1 MSPAKICA
9 GTNYKLSTK
18 LHQKEATVMTAKII
32 SGTEVA
38 KEIRAELKEKVA
50 KLKADGITPGL
61 VMIRVGEDP
70 ASVSYVTGKEQAC
83 EEIGIW
89 SQTYVLPESA
99 SEAELLAKVEEM
111 NKAEHVDGILVQ
123 LPLPKHID
131 AEKVLTLIDPA
142 KDVDGFHPV
151 NVGKMLI
158 GDPYFMPCT
167 PHGAVE
173 LMVRSGNSP
182 EGKHVVICGRS
193 NIVGKPLIAIL
204 IQKKEH
210 ANATV
215 TVVHTGTKNM
225 AEITRQADILVAA
238 MGSPEVIKAD
248 MVREGAVVIDV
259 GVNRVGMK
267 PSKKDPSKMV
277 ADLRGDVDFEAVK
290 EKASAITPVPGGVGP
305 MTITMLMVNTVISA
319 ERRAARSK

>member
-1 MSPAKICA
+1 
-9 GTNYKLSTK
+9 
-18 LHQKEATVMTAKII
+18 MTAKII
-32 SGTEVA
+32 SGNEVA
-38 KEIRAELKEKVA
+38 KEIRAELKERVTM
-50 KLKADGITPGL
+50 LKEQGVTPGL

-70 ASVSYVTGKEQAC
+70 ASVSYVSGKEKAA
-83 EEIGIW
+83 EEIGVW
-89 SQTYVLPESA
+89 TQTIVLPENA
-99 SEAELLAKVEEM
+99 SEKELLAKVKEM
-111 NKAEHVDGILVQ
+111 NKAEQVDGILVQ
-123 LPLPKHID
+123 LPLPKHINAD
-131 AEKVLTLIDPA
+131 KVLNLIDPA

-173 LMVRSGNSP
+173 LMIRSGNPP

-193 NIVGKPLIAIL
+193 NIVGKPLMAML
-204 IQKKEH
+204 VQKNNR

-248 MVREGAVVIDV
+248 MVKEGAVVIDV
-259 GVNRVGMK
+259 GVNRVGWK
-267 PSKKDPSKMV
+267 PSKTDPTKQV
-277 ADLRGDVDFEAVK
+277 PDLRGDVEFETVK

-305 MTITMLMVNTVISA
+305 MTITMLMVNTVVAA
-319 ERRAARSK
+319 ERRAERKKK

>member
-1 MSPAKICA
+1 
-9 GTNYKLSTK
+9 
-18 LHQKEATVMTAKII
+18 MTAKII
-32 SGTEVA
+32 SGNEVA
-38 KEIRAELKEKVA
+38 QEIRAELKERVS
-50 KLKADGITPGL
+50 KLKEQGITPGL

-70 ASVSYVTGKEQAC
+70 ASVSYVSGKEKAA
-83 EEIGIW
+83 EEIGVW
-89 SQTYVLPESA
+89 SQTIVLPEIA
-99 SEAELLAKVEEM
+99 PEDELLSKVEEM

-123 LPLPKHID
+123 LPLPKHINAD
-131 AEKVLTLIDPA
+131 KVLNLIDPA

-173 LMVRSGNSP
+173 LMIRSGNPP

-193 NIVGKPLIAIL
+193 NIVGKPLMAML
-204 IQKKEH
+204 VQKNKR
-210 ANATV
+210 ANATI

-238 MGSPEVIKAD
+238 MGSAEVIKPD
-248 MVREGAVVIDV
+248 MVKEGAVVIDV
-259 GVNRVGMK
+259 GVNRVGWK
-267 PSKKDPSKMV
+267 PSKKDPSKQV
-277 ADLRGDVDFEAVK
+277 ADLRGDVEFETVK

-305 MTITMLMVNTVISA
+305 MTITMLMVNTVVAA
-319 ERRAARSK
+319 ERRAERTRK

>member
-1 MSPAKICA
+1 
-9 GTNYKLSTK
+9 
-18 LHQKEATVMTAKII
+18 MTAKII
-32 SGTEVA
+32 SGNEVA
-38 KEIRAELKEKVA
+38 KEIRAELKERVD
-50 KLKADGITPGL
+50 KLKKQGVTPGL

-70 ASVSYVTGKEQAC
+70 ASVSYVSGKEKAA
-83 EEIGIW
+83 EEIGVW
-89 SQTYVLPESA
+89 TQTIVLPENA
-99 SEAELLAKVEEM
+99 SEKELLAKVKEM
-111 NKAEHVDGILVQ
+111 NKAAHVDGILVQ
-123 LPLPKHID
+123 LPLPKHINAD
-131 AEKVLTLIDPA
+131 KVLNLIDPA

-173 LMVRSGNSP
+173 LMIRSGNPP

-193 NIVGKPLIAIL
+193 NIVGKPLMAML
-204 IQKKEH
+204 VQKNKR

-248 MVREGAVVIDV
+248 MVKEGAVVIDV
-259 GVNRVGMK
+259 GVNRVGWK
-267 PSKKDPSKMV
+267 PSKTDPTKQV
-277 ADLRGDVDFEAVK
+277 PDLRGDVDFEAVK

-305 MTITMLMVNTVISA
+305 MTITMLMVNTVVAA
-319 ERRAARSK
+319 ERRAERKRK

>member
-1 MSPAKICA
+1 
-9 GTNYKLSTK
+9 
-18 LHQKEATVMTAKII
+18 MTAKII
-32 SGTEVA
+32 SGNEVA
-38 KEIRAELKEKVA
+38 KEIRAELKERVT
-50 KLKADGITPGL
+50 KLKERGVTPGL

-70 ASVSYVTGKEQAC
+70 ASVSYVSGKEKAA
-83 EEIGIW
+83 EEIGVW
-89 SQTYVLPESA
+89 SQTIVLPENA
-99 SEAELLAKVEEM
+99 LEEELLSKVDEM

-123 LPLPKHID
+123 LPLPKHINAD
-131 AEKVLTLIDPA
+131 KVLNLIDPP
-142 KDVDGFHPV
+142 KDVDGFHPI

-173 LMVRSGNSP
+173 LMIRSGNPP

-193 NIVGKPLIAIL
+193 NIVGKPLMAML
-204 IQKKEH
+204 VQKNKR

-215 TVVHTGTKNM
+215 TVVHTGTTNM

-248 MVREGAVVIDV
+248 MVKEGAVVIDV
-259 GVNRVGMK
+259 GVNRVGWK
-267 PSKKDPSKMV
+267 PSKADPNKQV
-277 ADLRGDVDFEAVK
+277 PDLRGDVEFETVK

-305 MTITMLMVNTVISA
+305 MTITMLMVNTVVAA
-319 ERRAARSK
+319 ERRAERMRK

>member
-1 MSPAKICA
+1 
-9 GTNYKLSTK
+9 
-18 LHQKEATVMTAKII
+18 MTAKII

-38 KEIRAELKEKVA
+38 KEIRIELKERVS
-50 KLKADGITPGL
+50 KLKERGVTPGL

-70 ASVSYVTGKEQAC
+70 ASVSYVSGKEKAA
-83 EEIGIW
+83 EEIGVW
-89 SQTYVLPESA
+89 SQTIVLPEVA
-99 SEAELLAKVEEM
+99 SEAELLSKVEEM

-123 LPLPKHID
+123 LPLPKHINAD
-131 AEKVLTLIDPA
+131 KVLNLIDPA

-158 GDPYFMPCT
+158 GDPYFIPCT

-173 LMVRSGNSP
+173 LMIRSGNPP

-193 NIVGKPLIAIL
+193 NIVGKPLMAML
-204 IQKKEH
+204 VQKNKR

-248 MVREGAVVIDV
+248 MVKEGAVVIDV
-259 GVNRVGMK
+259 GVNRVGWK
-267 PSKKDPSKMV
+267 PSKKDPSKQV
-277 ADLRGDVDFEAVK
+277 ADLRGDVEFETVK

-305 MTITMLMVNTVISA
+305 MTITMLMVNTVVAA
-319 ERRAARSK
+319 ERRVERIRK

>member
-1 MSPAKICA
+1 
-9 GTNYKLSTK
+9 
-18 LHQKEATVMTAKII
+18 MTAKII

-38 KEIRAELKEKVA
+38 KEIRAELKERVD
-50 KLKADGITPGL
+50 KLKERGVTPGL

-70 ASVSYVTGKEQAC
+70 ASVSYVSGKEKAA
-83 EEIGIW
+83 EEIGVW
-89 SQTYVLPESA
+89 TQTIVLPENA
-99 SEAELLAKVEEM
+99 SEKELLSKVKEM
-111 NKAEHVDGILVQ
+111 NKAAHVDGILVQ
-123 LPLPKHID
+123 LPLPKHINAD
-131 AEKVLTLIDPA
+131 KVLNLIDPA

-173 LMVRSGNSP
+173 LMIRSGNSP

-193 NIVGKPLIAIL
+193 NIVGKPLMAML
-204 IQKKEH
+204 VQKNKR

-248 MVREGAVVIDV
+248 MVKEGAVVIDV
-259 GVNRVGMK
+259 GVNRVGWK
-267 PSKKDPSKMV
+267 PSKADPTKQV
-277 ADLRGDVDFEAVK
+277 PDLRGDVDFEAVK

-305 MTITMLMVNTVISA
+305 MTITMLMVNTVVAA
-319 ERRAARSK
+319 ERRAERKKK

>member
-1 MSPAKICA
+1 
-9 GTNYKLSTK
+9 
-18 LHQKEATVMTAKII
+18 MTAKII
-32 SGTEVA
+32 SGSEVA
-38 KEIRAELKEKVA
+38 KEIRAELTERVS
-50 KLKADGITPGL
+50 KLKKQGVTPGL

-70 ASVSYVTGKEQAC
+70 ASVSYVSGKEKAS
-83 EEIGIW
+83 EEIGVW
-89 SQTYVLPESA
+89 SQTIVLPESA
-99 SEAELLAKVEEM
+99 SEEELLSKVEEM

-123 LPLPKHID
+123 LPLPKHINAD
-131 AEKVLTLIDPA
+131 KVLNLIDPA

-173 LMVRSGNSP
+173 LMVRSGNPP

-193 NIVGKPLIAIL
+193 NIVGKPLMAML
-204 IQKKEH
+204 VQKNKR

-225 AEITRQADILVAA
+225 TEITRQADILVAA

-248 MVREGAVVIDV
+248 MVKEGVVVIDV
-259 GVNRVGMK
+259 GVNRVGWK
-267 PSKKDPSKMV
+267 PSKKDPSKQV
-277 ADLRGDVDFEAVK
+277 ADLRGDVEFETVK

-305 MTITMLMVNTVISA
+305 MTITMLMVNTVVAA
-319 ERRAARSK
+319 ERRAERKAK

>member
-1 MSPAKICA
+1 
-9 GTNYKLSTK
+9 
-18 LHQKEATVMTAKII
+18 MTAKII
-32 SGTEVA
+32 SGNEVA
-38 KEIRAELKEKVA
+38 KEIRAELKERVS
-50 KLKADGITPGL
+50 KLKERGVTPGL

-70 ASVSYVTGKEQAC
+70 ASVSYVSGKEKAA
-83 EEIGIW
+83 EEIGVW
-89 SQTYVLPESA
+89 SQTIVLPESA
-99 SEAELLAKVEEM
+99 SEEELLSKVAEM

-123 LPLPKHID
+123 LPLPKHINAD
-131 AEKVLTLIDPA
+131 KVLNLIDPA

-173 LMVRSGNSP
+173 LMIRSGNPP

-193 NIVGKPLIAIL
+193 NIVGKPLMAML
-204 IQKKEH
+204 VQKNKR

-238 MGSPEVIKAD
+238 MGSPEVIKPD
-248 MVREGAVVIDV
+248 MVKEGAVVIDV
-259 GVNRVGMK
+259 GVNRVGWK
-267 PSKKDPSKMV
+267 PSKLDPSKQV
-277 ADLRGDVDFEAVK
+277 ADLRGDVEFETVK

-305 MTITMLMVNTVISA
+305 MTITMLMVNTVVAA
-319 ERRAARSK
+319 ERRAERMRK

>member
-1 MSPAKICA
+1 
-9 GTNYKLSTK
+9 
-18 LHQKEATVMTAKII
+18 MTAKII
-32 SGTEVA
+32 SGNEVA
-38 KEIRAELKEKVA
+38 KEIRAELTQRVS
-50 KLKADGITPGL
+50 KLKEQDVTPGL

-70 ASVSYVTGKEQAC
+70 ASVSYVSGKEKAA
-83 EEIGIW
+83 EEIGVW
-89 SQTYVLPESA
+89 SQTIVLPESA
-99 SEAELLAKVEEM
+99 SEGELLSKVEEM

-123 LPLPKHID
+123 LPLPKHINAD
-131 AEKVLTLIDPA
+131 KVLNLIDPA

-173 LMVRSGNSP
+173 LMVRSGNPP

-193 NIVGKPLIAIL
+193 NIVGKPLMAML
-204 IQKKEH
+204 VQKNKR

-225 AEITRQADILVAA
+225 AEVTRQADILVAA

-248 MVREGAVVIDV
+248 MVKEGAVVIDV
-259 GVNRVGMK
+259 GVNRVGWK
-267 PSKKDPSKMV
+267 PSKKDPSKQV
-277 ADLRGDVDFEAVK
+277 PDLRGDVEFETVK
-290 EKASAITPVPGGVGP
+290 ERASAITPVPGGVGP
-305 MTITMLMVNTVISA
+305 MTITMLMVNTVVAA
-319 ERRAARSK
+319 ERRAERTKK

>member
-1 MSPAKICA
+1 
-9 GTNYKLSTK
+9 
-18 LHQKEATVMTAKII
+18 MTAKII
-32 SGTEVA
+32 SGNEVA
-38 KEIRAELKEKVA
+38 KEIRAELKERVT
-50 KLKADGITPGL
+50 KLKQRGVTPGL

-70 ASVSYVTGKEQAC
+70 ASVSYVSGKEKAA
-83 EEIGIW
+83 EEIGVW
-89 SQTYVLPESA
+89 SQTTVFPESA
-99 SEAELLAKVEEM
+99 SEKELLTKVAEM
-111 NKAEHVDGILVQ
+111 NKAAHVDGILVQ

-131 AEKVLTLIDPA
+131 ADKVLTLIDPA

-158 GDPYFMPCT
+158 GNPYFMPCT

-173 LMVRSGNSP
+173 LMIRSGNPP

-193 NIVGKPLIAIL
+193 NIVGKPLMAML
-204 IQKKEH
+204 VQKNKR

-238 MGSPEVIKAD
+238 MGSPEVIKPE
-248 MVREGAVVIDV
+248 MVKEGAVVIDV
-259 GVNRVGMK
+259 GVNRVGWK
-267 PSKKDPSKMV
+267 PSKADPTKQV
-277 ADLRGDVDFEAVK
+277 PDLRGDVEFETVK

-305 MTITMLMVNTVISA
+305 MTITMLMVNTVVAA
-319 ERRAARSK
+319 ERRAERMGK

>member
-1 MSPAKICA
+1 
-9 GTNYKLSTK
+9 
-18 LHQKEATVMTAKII
+18 MTAKII

-89 SQTYVLPESA
+89 SQTYVLPENA

-193 NIVGKPLIAIL
+193 NIVGKPLIAML

-248 MVREGAVVIDV
+248 MVKEGAVVIDV

-319 ERRAARSK
+319 ERRAAHSK

>member
-1 MSPAKICA
+1 
-9 GTNYKLSTK
+9 
-18 LHQKEATVMTAKII
+18 MTANII
-32 SGTEVA
+32 SGNEVA
-38 KEIRAELKEKVA
+38 KEIRAELKERVS
-50 KLKADGITPGL
+50 KLKERGVTPGL

-70 ASVSYVTGKEQAC
+70 ASVSYVSGKEKAA
-83 EEIGIW
+83 EEIGVW
-89 SQTYVLPESA
+89 SQTIVLPEVA
-99 SEAELLAKVEEM
+99 PEEELLSKVEEM

-123 LPLPKHID
+123 LPLPKHINAD
-131 AEKVLTLIDPA
+131 KVLNLIDPA

-173 LMVRSGNSP
+173 LMIRSGNPP

-193 NIVGKPLIAIL
+193 NIVGKPLMAML
-204 IQKKEH
+204 VQKNKR

-238 MGSPEVIKAD
+238 MGSPEVIKPD
-248 MVREGAVVIDV
+248 MVKEGAVVIDV
-259 GVNRVGMK
+259 GVNRVGWK
-267 PSKKDPSKMV
+267 PSKKDPSKQV
-277 ADLRGDVDFEAVK
+277 ADLRGDVEFETVK

-305 MTITMLMVNTVISA
+305 MTITMLMVNTVVAA
-319 ERRAARSK
+319 ERRAERIRK